1 MDAYIISW
9 FGKSAELRLKRQ
21 GLHYRQLCCLLKQP
35 GIENIHI
42 LAMEYEDQRIIT
54 LPKDH
59 LYFDHPRI
67 HYHISERV
75 HPGQARNKLMKVFNK
90 TDKKWGL
97 FMDNDAAIDP
107 RFHGTD
113 LITTIDANAD
123 YIAKRMEIITFVS
136 PRHEPFTEYLETSA
150 ERLKTHLPL
159 QKANFLKTTAF
170 LMKNR
175 SAFGQEPVYFDD
187 ELDNMEDYEYIGRIL
202 AAGGAMYKARSAIM
216 ADLGIS
222 ETVSTLFTAGQ
233 EESRLS
239 TYPVKRKIL
248 FDRYQPHGLTQ
259 SANGNF
265 NWSEIGNNKTLPK
278 YFYVPVNGVGEPIEE
293 NTFGA
298 LFEA

>member
-1 MDAYIISW
+1 
-9 FGKSAELRLKRQ
+9 
-21 GLHYRQLCCLLKQP
+21 
-35 GIENIHI
+35 
-42 LAMEYEDQRIIT
+42 
-54 LPKDH
+54 
-59 LYFDHPRI
+59 
-67 HYHISERV
+67 
-75 HPGQARNKLMKVFNK
+75 MKVFNK